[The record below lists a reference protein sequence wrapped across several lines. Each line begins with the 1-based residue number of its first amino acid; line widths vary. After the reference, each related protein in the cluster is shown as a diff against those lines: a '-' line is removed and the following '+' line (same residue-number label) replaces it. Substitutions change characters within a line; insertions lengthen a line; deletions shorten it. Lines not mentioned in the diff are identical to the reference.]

1 MGLGYYFLGGNVIL
15 SLKQLERT
23 PLGSE
28 KKKYKQKQKKKRL
41 HCVIGSRFRT
51 LASLHRWSFQID
63 WKRAL
68 QYVLYRFALVF
79 SSLLTLKYKFWKQT
93 IYALGKRE
101 RKGKRRRE
109 ETEDLR
115 TDSCLYGEVDP
126 QEGWWETNYLVQYLM
141 YCKWTLRGGS
151 HSTEIFHLKSISPLR
166 NTVRFLPS
174 VHTPKHKTWW
184 SFFPFA
190 QLWFVI
196 IQPHFFSLNKLA
208 LHH

>member
-41 HCVIGSRFRT
+41 HCVIWSRFRT
-51 LASLHRWSFQID
+51 LASLHRWSFQVD
-63 WKRAL
+63 WKRVL

-109 ETEDLR
+109 ETGRICELTAASMER
-115 TDSCLYGEVDP
+115 
-126 QEGWWETNYLVQYLM
+126 
-141 YCKWTLRGGS
+141 WTLRKADGRPI
-151 HSTEIFHLKSISPLR
+151 TWYSISCTANEP
-166 NTVRFLPS
+166 
-174 VHTPKHKTWW
+174 
-184 SFFPFA
+184 
-190 QLWFVI
+190 
-196 IQPHFFSLNKLA
+196 
-208 LHH
+208 